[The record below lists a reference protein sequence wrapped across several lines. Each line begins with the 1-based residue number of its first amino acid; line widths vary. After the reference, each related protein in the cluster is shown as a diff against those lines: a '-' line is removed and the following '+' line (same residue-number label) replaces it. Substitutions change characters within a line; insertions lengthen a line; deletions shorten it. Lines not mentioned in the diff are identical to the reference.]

1 MKKFIKFL
9 LAVGSLAGLAAGGY
23 YIYKNYIA
31 KKDADLVDDFDED
44 DDFDD
49 FDEDDS
55 REYVSINITT
65 EETPVEET
73 PVEETPAEETP
84 VEAAEENF

>member
-9 LAVGSLAGLAAGGY
+9 LAIGSLAGLAAGGY
-23 YIYKNYIA
+23 YVYKNYIQ

-44 DDFDD
+44 EDFDD

-55 REYVSINITT
+55 REYVSINITADDA
-65 EETPVEET
+65 EEAPAEEAPVEEA
-73 PVEETPAEETP
+73 PIET
-84 VEAAEENF
+84 VEENF

>member
-23 YIYKNYIA
+23 YVYKNYIE
-31 KKDADLVDDFDED
+31 KKDADLVDDFDEE
-44 DDFDD
+44 DDFED
-49 FDEDDS
+49 FDDDS

-65 EETPVEET
+65 EETNAQEA
-73 PVEETPAEETP
+73 PVEETPAEGAP
-84 VEAAEENF
+84 VETTEETF

>member
-1 MKKFIKFL
+1 MKKFLKFL

-23 YIYKNYIA
+23 YVYKNYIE

-49 FDEDDS
+49 FDDDS
-55 REYVSINITT
+55 REYVSINITNDEST
-65 EETPVEET
+65 EEV
-73 PVEETPAEETP
+73 PAEETP
-84 VEAAEENF
+84 VEDAPIETTEETF

>member
-23 YIYKNYIA
+23 YVYKNFIE

-49 FDEDDS
+49 FDDDS
-55 REYVSINITT
+55 REYVSINIST
-65 EETPVEET
+65 
-73 PVEETPAEETP
+73 EETPAEETP
-84 VEAAEENF
+84 AEETPAENSEESF

>member
-1 MKKFIKFL
+1 MKKLIKFL

-23 YIYKNYIA
+23 YVYKNYIE

-49 FDEDDS
+49 DS
-55 REYVSINITT
+55 REYVSINITNEEAGEDVPAEEAPMEEAPAENT
-65 EETPVEET
+65 EET
-73 PVEETPAEETP
+73 
-84 VEAAEENF
+84 F

>member
-9 LAVGSLAGLAAGGY
+9 LAIGSLAGLAAGGY
-23 YIYKNYIA
+23 YVYKNYIE

-49 FDEDDS
+49 FDDDS
-55 REYVSINITT
+55 REYVSINITNEEAGEDVPAEEAPMEEAPAENT
-65 EETPVEET
+65 EET
-73 PVEETPAEETP
+73 
-84 VEAAEENF
+84 F

>member
-1 MKKFIKFL
+1 MKKFIKFI
-9 LAVGSLAGLAAGGY
+9 LAIGSLAGLAAGGY
-23 YIYKNYIA
+23 YVYKNYIQ
-31 KKDADLVDDFDED
+31 KKDEDLVDDFDED

-65 EETPVEET
+65 EEAPA
-73 PVEETPAEETP
+73 EETPAEEALAEETP
-84 VEAAEENF
+84 IEVTEENF

>member
-23 YIYKNYIA
+23 YVYKNYIE
-31 KKDADLVDDFDED
+31 KKDAELVDGFDEEDDFEDFD
-44 DDFDD
+44 
-49 FDEDDS
+49 DDS

-65 EETPVEET
+65 EEA
-73 PVEETPAEETP
+73 PAEEAP
-84 VEAAEENF
+84 AENNEETF

>member
-9 LAVGSLAGLAAGGY
+9 LAIGSLAGLAAGGY
-23 YIYKNYIA
+23 YLYKNYIE
-31 KKDADLVDDFDED
+31 KKDADLVDDFDEE

-49 FDEDDS
+49 FGEDDS

-65 EETPVEET
+65 EESAEAPADDTPVEDT
-73 PVEETPAEETP
+73 PVETAEET
-84 VEAAEENF
+84 F

>member
-31 KKDADLVDDFDED
+31 KKDADLVDDFDEE

-55 REYVSINITT
+55 REYVSINFTT
-65 EETPVEET
+65 EEAPAEEAPVEES
-73 PVEETPAEETP
+73 PAEEAPIETT
-84 VEAAEENF
+84 EENF

>member
-9 LAVGSLAGLAAGGY
+9 LAIGSLAGLAAGGY
-23 YIYKNYIA
+23 YVYKNYIQ
-31 KKDADLVDDFDED
+31 KKDADLVDDFDEE

-55 REYVSINITT
+55 REYVSINITAEESAEAPAEDTPFEEAPTETT
-65 EETPVEET
+65 EET
-73 PVEETPAEETP
+73 
-84 VEAAEENF
+84 F

>member
-23 YIYKNYIA
+23 YVYKNFIE

-49 FDEDDS
+49 FDDDS

-73 PVEETPAEETP
+73 PAEEPP

>member
-1 MKKFIKFL
+1 MKKFIKFI

-23 YIYKNYIA
+23 YVYKNYIE

-49 FDEDDS
+49 FDDDS
-55 REYVSINITT
+55 REYVSINITNEEAGEDVPAEEAPMEEAPAENT
-65 EETPVEET
+65 EET
-73 PVEETPAEETP
+73 
-84 VEAAEENF
+84 F

>member
-1 MKKFIKFL
+1 MKKLIKFL

-23 YIYKNYIA
+23 YIYKNYIE

-49 FDEDDS
+49 FSDDDS
-55 REYVSINITT
+55 REYVSINITNDESTEEIPAEEAPVEDAAIEIT
-65 EETPVEET
+65 EET
-73 PVEETPAEETP
+73 
-84 VEAAEENF
+84 F

>member
-23 YIYKNYIA
+23 YVYKNFIE

-49 FDEDDS
+49 FDDDS
-55 REYVSINITT
+55 REYVSINIST
-65 EETPVEET
+65 
-73 PVEETPAEETP
+73 EETPAEEAPTEETP
-84 VEAAEENF
+84 AENSEESF

>member
-23 YIYKNYIA
+23 YVYKNYIE

-44 DDFDD
+44 DDFED
-49 FDEDDS
+49 FDDDS
-55 REYVSINITT
+55 REYVSINITNEEAGEDVPAEEAPMEEAPAENT
-65 EETPVEET
+65 EET
-73 PVEETPAEETP
+73 
-84 VEAAEENF
+84 F

>member
-1 MKKFIKFL
+1 MKKLLKFL

-23 YIYKNYIA
+23 YLYKNYIE

-55 REYVSINITT
+55 REYVSINIT
-65 EETPVEET
+65 P
-73 PVEETPAEETP
+73 EETPAEEAP
-84 VEAAEENF
+84 VEESPVETTEETF

>member
-1 MKKFIKFL
+1 MKKLLKFL

-23 YIYKNYIA
+23 YLYKNYIE

-55 REYVSINITT
+55 REYVSINIT
-65 EETPVEET
+65 P
-73 PVEETPAEETP
+73 EETPAEEAP
-84 VEAAEENF
+84 VEEAPVETTEETF

>member
-23 YIYKNYIA
+23 YVYKNYIE
-31 KKDADLVDDFDED
+31 KKDADLVDDFDEE
-44 DDFDD
+44 DDFED
-49 FDEDDS
+49 FDDDS

-73 PVEETPAEETP
+73 PAEETPAEETP

>member
-9 LAVGSLAGLAAGGY
+9 LAIGSLAGLAAGGY
-23 YIYKNYIA
+23 YLYKNYIE
-31 KKDADLVDDFDED
+31 KKDADLVDDFDEE

-49 FDEDDS
+49 FNEDDS

-65 EETPVEET
+65 EESAEAPAEDTPVED
-73 PVEETPAEETP
+73 TPAETTEET
-84 VEAAEENF
+84 F

>member
-1 MKKFIKFL
+1 MKKLLKFL

-23 YIYKNYIA
+23 YIYKNYIE
-31 KKDADLVDDFDED
+31 KKDADLVDDFDEE

-55 REYVSINITT
+55 REYVSINITS
-65 EETPVEET
+65 EETPAEEA
-73 PVEETPAEETP
+73 PVEETPAEDAPIET
-84 VEAAEENF
+84 VEENF

>member
-9 LAVGSLAGLAAGGY
+9 LAIGSLAGLAVGGY
-23 YIYKNYIA
+23 YVYKNYIQ
-31 KKDADLVDDFDED
+31 KKAADLVDDFDEE

-55 REYVSINITT
+55 REYVSINITAEAPAEDTPVEDTPAETT
-65 EETPVEET
+65 EET
-73 PVEETPAEETP
+73 
-84 VEAAEENF
+84 F

>member
-31 KKDADLVDDFDED
+31 KKDSDLVDDFDED

-65 EETPVEET
+65 EETPTEEA
-73 PVEETPAEETP
+73 PAEEAQTEEAP
-84 VEAAEENF
+84 VETVEENF

>member
-23 YIYKNYIA
+23 YVYKNYIE
-31 KKDADLVDDFDED
+31 KKDADLVDDFDEE

-49 FDEDDS
+49 FDDDS

-65 EETPVEET
+65 EETPAEEA
-73 PVEETPAEETP
+73 PAEETP
-84 VEAAEENF
+84 TENSEETF

>member
-9 LAVGSLAGLAAGGY
+9 LAIGSLAGLAAGGY
-23 YIYKNYIA
+23 YVYKNYIE
-31 KKDADLVDDFDED
+31 KKDADLVDEFDEE

-65 EETPVEET
+65 EDAPNEDSSVEE
-73 PVEETPAEETP
+73 AP
-84 VEAAEENF
+84 VEASEETF

>member
-1 MKKFIKFL
+1 MKKFIKFI
-9 LAVGSLAGLAAGGY
+9 LAIGSLAGLAAGGY
-23 YIYKNYIA
+23 YVYKNYIQ
-31 KKDADLVDDFDED
+31 KKDEDLVDDFDED

-65 EETPVEET
+65 EEAPA
-73 PVEETPAEETP
+73 EETPAEETP
-84 VEAAEENF
+84 AEETPIEVTEENF

>member
-23 YIYKNYIA
+23 YVYKNFIE

-49 FDEDDS
+49 FDDDS
-55 REYVSINITT
+55 REYVSINIST
-65 EETPVEET
+65 
-73 PVEETPAEETP
+73 EETPAEEAP
-84 VEAAEENF
+84 AEETPAENSEESF

>member
-23 YIYKNYIA
+23 YVYKNYIE
-31 KKDADLVDDFDED
+31 KKDAELVDGFDEEDDFEDFD
-44 DDFDD
+44 
-49 FDEDDS
+49 DDS

-65 EETPVEET
+65 EEA
-73 PVEETPAEETP
+73 PAEEAP
-84 VEAAEENF
+84 AEEAPAENNEETF

>member
-23 YIYKNYIA
+23 YVYKNFIE

-49 FDEDDS
+49 FDDDS
-55 REYVSINITT
+55 REYVSINIST
-65 EETPVEET
+65 
-73 PVEETPAEETP
+73 EETPAEEVP
-84 VEAAEENF
+84 AEETPTENSEESF

>member
-1 MKKFIKFL
+1 MKKLLKFL
-9 LAVGSLAGLAAGGY
+9 LAVGSLAGLAVGGY
-23 YIYKNYIA
+23 YLYKNYIE

-55 REYVSINITT
+55 REYVSINIT
-65 EETPVEET
+65 P
-73 PVEETPAEETP
+73 EETPAEEAP
-84 VEAAEENF
+84 VEEAPVETTEETF